1 MKRFLNMI
9 DATNVI
15 VAFAGAL
22 IVGLTGL
29 LIWAGKKWISNNENS
44 FQEIKTMLKS
54 IMNDLEEMKIEIKMT
69 KNYVHEV
76 EHRTEIRMQGNERQ
90 IAENRNDIKLHD
102 RRISYL
108 ENFMHA
114 VKMHHKKNHP
124 EDNLNE

>member
-9 DATNVI
+9 DANNLI
-15 VAFAGAL
+15 IPIAGTL
-22 IVGLTGL
+22 IVGLAAL
-29 LIWAGKKWISNNENS
+29 LGWAGKKWLSNME
-44 FQEIKTMLKS
+44 QTL
-54 IMNDLEEMKIEIKMT
+54 LKIESMLQDIKDEIEELRLESKMT

-76 EHRTEIRMQGNERQ
+76 EQRTEIRMQGNERQ